1 LLRLL
6 LALVVLSLG
15 GLLVLSSL
23 LMVSELRPLCVLLS
37 TGLHPAVLLAVV
49 PLLLALLS
57 VVELTSLLA
66 SPELVE
72 SFLAVA
78 LRNLLPSTLLVSL
91 LGLLVGLLLAL
102 VRLLMMVLSRLLVL
116 VVLLSSL
123 LAML

>member
-1 LLRLL
+1 MLRLL

-49 PLLLALLS
+49 PLLLLTLLP

-78 LRNLLPSTLLVSL
+78 LRDLLPSTLLGSL
-91 LGLLVGLLLAL
+91 LGLLAGLLAP
-102 VRLLMMVLSRLLVL
+102 LLLCLGGLLGM
-116 VVLLSSL
+116 LLS
-123 LAML
+123 